1 VVEGVTTNLPFLRWL
16 VSHPAFRAADVSTDF
31 LARYAPL
38 SPPPAVPPPGPWTD
52 GWRLNLPRAETLA
65 SLHLDAAAGAA
76 GAARGDGRVT
86 APMPGRVLEVRVD
99 PGDSVASHQ
108 PLVVLEAMKMEQ
120 VVTAPFDGDVRSV
133 DVRAGEQVASGTVL
147 VTLETA

>member
-1 VVEGVTTNLPFLRWL
+1 
-16 VSHPAFRAADVSTDF
+16 
-31 LARYAPL
+31 
-38 SPPPAVPPPGPWTD
+38 
-52 GWRLNLPRAETLA
+52 
-65 SLHLDAAAGAA
+65 
-76 GAARGDGRVT
+76 
-86 APMPGRVLEVRVD
+86 MPGRVLEVRVD